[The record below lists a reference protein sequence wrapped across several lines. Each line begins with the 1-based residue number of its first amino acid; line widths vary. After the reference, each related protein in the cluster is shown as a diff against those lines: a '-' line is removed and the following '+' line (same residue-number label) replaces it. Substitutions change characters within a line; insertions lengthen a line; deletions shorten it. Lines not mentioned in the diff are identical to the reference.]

1 MLIHVCCLWLIPN
14 WSTTPTFHL
23 WRPEV
28 LKWKAKVPKS
38 WSHWFDAQ
46 AGGPA
51 QHGNPQARSR
61 YLSFSVLLTLSFTLP
76 LPPPAILLLREV
88 LWSSCAR
95 SQASGCIVSPS
106 ITIHLTAI
114 LSALPKTHSLV
125 LSHPPRQGAMQSKSQ
140 PLEPRRAW
148 ISMDKPKR
156 QTMDHLEQ
164 HTLSDGDWF
173 GEVDTV
179 CGLHDSVRPSLCFAA
194 WWTCNS
200 EGN

>member
-1 MLIHVCCLWLIPN
+1 MCVVYDWSLTEARHPLFISEGLKCPSEKLKCPN
-14 WSTTPTFHL
+14 LGQSLDWCWWTCS
-23 WRPEV
+23 
-28 LKWKAKVPKS
+28 S
-38 WSHWFDAQ
+38 WQPSSQVSISLFQCFYSLFPSH
-46 AGGPA
+46 
-51 QHGNPQARSR
+51 S
-61 YLSFSVLLTLSFTLP
+61 P
-76 LPPPAILLLREV
+76 LPPAILLLREV

-164 HTLSDGDWF
+164 HTLCDRDWF

-179 CGLHDSVRPSLCFAA
+179 CGLHDSVRPSLCCAA